1 MSTSPVRPAMVP
13 VTRQM
18 RAYFAPVNRITE
30 TPTIFDPAASGVFAL
45 DAPPSPWLDLGW
57 IESFERYYDT
67 PTDVVRSGANAL
79 PSVQFRGPAEA
90 RVEFDFREWGKL
102 QMALAGGSEHMNV
115 LATSPSATPEPSG
128 GTPIAAA
135 AVLAGST
142 ASELVFGVDVVSAF
156 VVRNLIAV
164 DVDYQQQIGYVGSGI
179 SAAYVSNAAMVNNDL
194 NYVRRVTFNV
204 GRVVEVTATSVIL
217 AQPLL
222 AGAPATGASAQVVA
236 AFVDREGGSFFQE
249 WSALFVAEPES
260 GGRVC
265 FYYPR
270 LSPNPGA
277 GTGGV
282 TLKSGAGWQPPK
294 SGGAAKTSGVANT
307 QGNGTRSSSQK
318 FLREDFEEIARPLSS
333 LGLHASFIALPFT
346 DTNDGQTVLC
356 YRSYFPAA
364 MAAVY

>member
-1 MSTSPVRPAMVP
+1 MSTSPLRAAMVP

-18 RAYFAPVNRITE
+18 RAYFAPVNRTNE
-30 TPTIFDPAASGVFAL
+30 TPTIFDPGVYGVFTL
-45 DAPPSPWLDLGW
+45 DAPPAPWVDLGW
-57 IESFERYYDT
+57 IENFERTYDT
-67 PTDVVRSGANAL
+67 PTDVVRSGALAL
-79 PSVQFRGPAEA
+79 GAAQFRGPLEA
-90 RVEFDFREWGKL
+90 HVTFDFRQWGKL

-115 LATSPSATPEPSG
+115 LAPAGNVTLAPSG
-128 GTPIAAA
+128 GTPAPPV

-142 ASELVFGVDVVSAF
+142 ASQLVFGPGVGTVFTAGC
-156 VVRNLIAV
+156 LIAV

-179 SAAYVSNAAMVNNDL
+179 AAAYVSNPALVNRDA

-204 GRVVEVTATSVIL
+204 GRAASITTASVLL

-222 AGAPATGASAQVVA
+222 GGAPPSGAQAQVVV

-249 WSALFVAEPES
+249 WSALFVAEEES

-277 GTGGV
+277 GSSGVKWDAGGGSGLGVSTGKG
-282 TLKSGAGWQPPK
+282 
-294 SGGAAKTSGVANT
+294 SGGGGDPKVVKGSTGKFVQDEFAEIGKTVSGV
-307 QGNGTRSSSQK
+307 S
-318 FLREDFEEIARPLSS
+318 LR
-333 LGLHASFIALPFT
+333 ASFLALPYV
-346 DTNDGQTVLC
+346 DPNDGQTVLC
-356 YRSYFPAA
+356 YRSYFPAV

>member
-1 MSTSPVRPAMVP
+1 MSTSPIRSAMVP
-13 VTRQM
+13 VTRQI
-18 RAYFAPVNRITE
+18 RAYFAPVNRTSE
-30 TPTIFDPAASGVFAL
+30 TPTIFDPAACGAFAL
-45 DAPPSPWLDLGW
+45 DSPPVPWLDLGW
-57 IESFERYYDT
+57 IESFERFYDT
-67 PTDVVRSGANAL
+67 PTDVVQSGKNTL
-79 PSVQFRGPAEA
+79 PSVQFRGPIEA

-115 LATSPSATPEPSG
+115 LATSPSATPAPSG
-128 GTPIAAA
+128 GTPIAAV
-135 AVLAGST
+135 AVLPGST
-142 ASELVFGVDVVSAF
+142 ASQLVFGAGAVGGFALGS
-156 VVRNLIAV
+156 LIAV
-164 DVDYQQQIGYVGSGI
+164 DRDYQQQVGYVGSGI
-179 SAAYVSNAAMVNNDL
+179 SAAYVSNPAAVNNDA

-236 AFVDREGGSFFQE
+236 AFVDRDGGSFFQE

-277 GTGGV
+277 GLGGV
-282 TLKSGAGWQPPK
+282 GLKSAAGWKPPK
-294 SGGAAKTSGVANT
+294 SGGSANT
-307 QGNGTRSSSQK
+307 NATTNTQQNSGTSSARK
-318 FLREDFEEIARPLSS
+318 FLREDFAEFAEPLTSV
-333 LGLHASFIALPFT
+333 GLHASFIALPFT